1 MKKEIRK
8 VALDIGNNEIKL
20 LVGEMSPSFDKIS
33 VKNYVKVKS
42 RGIRKSTIEDSEAL
56 AESIQE
62 AIDKIQKIDFPIEKL
77 SLALGGAGVTS
88 TTVNVKISFPEKVID
103 QEDINALLVQA
114 KKKIFGGR
122 EALYRVLYKEIY
134 NKRVDG
140 PGIVKQP
147 IGMIAK
153 EIQADVHLVY
163 VEDSYVEKFIEVINK
178 VGVDVDRVYL
188 SSYASAKGTL
198 DEETRKMGVAHVDI
212 GYASTDIILL
222 KNGKVLYAKTIPL
235 GEMHYISDMTHTS
248 SLGLSKEA
256 AEEVLNKF
264 KNKEIENDNTIKY
277 GAKKISLRDIRD
289 VIQDRTGDIISFI
302 TGTIEASGFNGHLAK
317 GIVLTGGTVAI
328 DGVTEQIA
336 SRSGYLVRR
345 MLPIE
350 IKGLEDVYYSDAVAV
365 GIFLE
370 DMEREYRAYTERK
383 LNPILEEEEVEEE
396 EKVEENQEFDE
407 DFLEEET
414 EDENESLLKKILKGI
429 LDIF

>member
-1 MKKEIRK
+1 M
-8 VALDIGNNEIKL
+8 
-20 LVGEMSPSFDKIS
+20 
-33 VKNYVKVKS
+33 
-42 RGIRKSTIEDSEAL
+42 
-56 AESIQE
+56 
-62 AIDKIQKIDFPIEKL
+62 
-77 SLALGGAGVTS
+77 
-88 TTVNVKISFPEKVID
+88 
-103 QEDINALLVQA
+103 
-114 KKKIFGGR
+114 
-122 EALYRVLYKEIY
+122 
-134 NKRVDG
+134 
-140 PGIVKQP
+140 
-147 IGMIAK
+147 
-153 EIQADVHLVY
+153 
-163 VEDSYVEKFIEVINK
+163 
-178 VGVDVDRVYL
+178 
-188 SSYASAKGTL
+188 
-198 DEETRKMGVAHVDI
+198 
-212 GYASTDIILL
+212 
-222 KNGKVLYAKTIPL
+222 
-235 GEMHYISDMTHTS
+235 
-248 SLGLSKEA
+248 
-256 AEEVLNKF
+256 NKF

-407 DFLEEET
+407 DFLEEEI
-414 EDENESLLKKILKGI
+414 ENENESLLKKILKGI